1 MQITAAPSS
10 LWISQIIEEEHE
22 SESAAESAG
31 HSRGPSSQQTML
43 NKDLAQI
50 VSQEQSE
57 PVKVI
62 FNMNEVAERASCPA
76 TQYVSSEVQKKA
88 AEKGKDSLIRIE
100 DVSETQ

>member
-1 MQITAAPSS
+1 M
-10 LWISQIIEEEHE
+10 
-22 SESAAESAG
+22 
-31 HSRGPSSQQTML
+31 
-43 NKDLAQI
+43 
-50 VSQEQSE
+50 
-57 PVKVI
+57 KVI